1 MAEKQDT
8 PELETRMLFDMVDG
22 LQDLD
27 DTLTN
32 SGNSGA
38 EMSSVRRD
46 IELRQMFGGGGLN
59 PNYYS
64 AQEVREHQPCIPTS
78 NVAQSL
84 SPHSPVLATLYPR
97 MSDAVEGKEVPPQL
111 SVKLKSL
118 LRCIHVQMP
127 FFRLRRQTRVTSDM
141 DRFSARYLPKLY
153 RCFFKLGAIDSMGNI
168 DRASVPFVVDTWLSE
183 MVADNGTHG
192 FHLPDFTLKPH
203 EIHTISI
210 SSWRT
215 WSFVNAV

>member
-64 AQEVREHQPCIPTS
+64 V
-78 NVAQSL
+78 
-84 SPHSPVLATLYPR
+84 
-97 MSDAVEGKEVPPQL
+97 
-111 SVKLKSL
+111 
-118 LRCIHVQMP
+118 
-127 FFRLRRQTRVTSDM
+127 
-141 DRFSARYLPKLY
+141 
-153 RCFFKLGAIDSMGNI
+153 
-168 DRASVPFVVDTWLSE
+168 
-183 MVADNGTHG
+183 
-192 FHLPDFTLKPH
+192 
-203 EIHTISI
+203 
-210 SSWRT
+210 
-215 WSFVNAV
+215 

>member
-46 IELRQMFGGGGLN
+46 IELRQMFGGDGIS

-64 AQEVREHQPCIPTS
+64 VQEVREHQPCIPTS
-78 NVAQSL
+78 NVA
-84 SPHSPVLATLYPR
+84 
-97 MSDAVEGKEVPPQL
+97 
-111 SVKLKSL
+111 
-118 LRCIHVQMP
+118 
-127 FFRLRRQTRVTSDM
+127 
-141 DRFSARYLPKLY
+141 
-153 RCFFKLGAIDSMGNI
+153 
-168 DRASVPFVVDTWLSE
+168 
-183 MVADNGTHG
+183 
-192 FHLPDFTLKPH
+192 
-203 EIHTISI
+203 
-210 SSWRT
+210 
-215 WSFVNAV
+215 